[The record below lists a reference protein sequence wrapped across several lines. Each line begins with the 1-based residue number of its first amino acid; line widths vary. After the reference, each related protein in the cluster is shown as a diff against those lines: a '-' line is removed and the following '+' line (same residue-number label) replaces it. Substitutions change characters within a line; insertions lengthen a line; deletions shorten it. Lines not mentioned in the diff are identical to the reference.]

1 MTAFF
6 KKIQELEE
14 FNHLTKHEQ
23 LVNGIINA
31 IEEKIII
38 KGSMLPSVNKM
49 VKELGFAR
57 KTIVKAY
64 TDLKDRG
71 IVESKNR
78 LGYYI
83 ANESTDQ
90 TIKVALILYAFHTF
104 QEEFYNSFRAS
115 LGENIQLD
123 VFFHHSNMSVF
134 ESIFSN
140 ISDKYGIYV
149 VAPIQNEKSRKLLK
163 TIPPNK
169 LLLIDRYLDLNQQ
182 YSHITQEFR
191 KPMYDVLSGLFP
203 TISSFKKCVLFFRPK
218 DDNPIGVLKGFE
230 EFIKDNN
237 LNSEVK
243 SYYEPNSVSKGSCY
257 FIQNDND
264 LWELLKDCKNR
275 NLEIGKDIG
284 ILSFNESTIK
294 EFVMGGITTIST
306 DFVLM
311 AQKAAE
317 FVLHRKTN
325 QEVIVT
331 TLIRRASL

>member
-1 MTAFF
+1 MTAIF

-31 IEEKIII
+31 IEERIIV

-83 ANESTDQ
+83 ANEATDQ

-115 LGENIQLD
+115 LGKNIQLD

-140 ISDKYGIYV
+140 VSDKYGMYV

-163 TIPPNK
+163 SIPANK
-169 LLLIDRYLDLNQQ
+169 LLLIDRYLNLGSE

-191 KPMYDVLSGLFP
+191 QSLYSVLNGLNE
-203 TISSFKKCVLFFRPK
+203 TIRTFKNCVLFFRPK
-218 DDNPIGVLKGFE
+218 NDNPIEVLRAFE
-230 EFIKDNN
+230 NYIEDNQ

-243 SYYEPNSVSKGSCY
+243 NYYEPNSVCKGNCY

-264 LWELLKDCKNR
+264 LWELLKDCKHK
-275 NLEIGKDIG
+275 NLEIGRDIG

-317 FVLHRKTN
+317 FVLKREKS

-331 TLIRRASL
+331 TLIRRTSL